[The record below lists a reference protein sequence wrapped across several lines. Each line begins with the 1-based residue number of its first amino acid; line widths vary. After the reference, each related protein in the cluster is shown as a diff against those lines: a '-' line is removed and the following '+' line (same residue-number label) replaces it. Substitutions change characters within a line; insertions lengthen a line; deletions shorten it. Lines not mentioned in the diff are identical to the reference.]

1 MDSLGWALLA
11 LLIALFVPNYYVS
24 RRHLAAYAAAHGRL
38 PRWDW
43 ISTAD
48 VDPESERW
56 RRWRVVTFA
65 ALVVVLVL
73 YAATLL
79 IGR

>member
-1 MDSLGWALLA
+1 MDSLGWVLLA
-11 LLIALFVPNYYVS
+11 LLVALFAPNYYVS

-38 PRWDW
+38 PSWRW
-43 ISTAD
+43 ISTED
-48 VDPESERW
+48 VDPDVERW

-65 ALVVVLVL
+65 GLVVVLVL

-79 IGR
+79 LGR